1 MHQAFQLC
9 LVCFVL
15 GKAIF
20 GQLREVAMLEQGER
34 QMWLFPFFIR
44 LS

>member
-1 MHQAFQLC
+1 M
-9 LVCFVL
+9 

-20 GQLREVAMLEQGER
+20 GQLREVAMLERGER
-34 QMWLFPFFIR
+34 QMWLFPFFIH